1 MFDISTVSKRYFA
14 IKLEEI
20 SLDVEPPKLKALKKI
35 TALAKSREE
44 EAMDDLV
51 EAVSMIL
58 NKNKTK
64 YKVSEELI
72 DELDFDQIN
81 EILTAFFEWLTKSKN
96 APN

>member
-81 EILTAFFEWLTKSKN
+81 EILTTFFEWLTKSKN